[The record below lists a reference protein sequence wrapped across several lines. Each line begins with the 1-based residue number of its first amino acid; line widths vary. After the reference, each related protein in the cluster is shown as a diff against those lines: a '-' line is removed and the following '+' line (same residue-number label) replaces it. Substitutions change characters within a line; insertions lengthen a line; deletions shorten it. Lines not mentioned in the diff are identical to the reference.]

1 MRGESEDFGKTL
13 NFSANEDVGW
23 NISFTHVIS
32 LNLQSTSWRLLNHSS
47 LTFEAWSQ
55 IILKIEINS

>member
-1 MRGESEDFGKTL
+1 MRGESEDFWKNL
-13 NFSANEDVGW
+13 NFPADEDVGW

-32 LNLQSTSWRLLNHSS
+32 LNLQITSWRLLNHSS

-55 IILKIEINS
+55 IILKIEKNN